1 MISLCVYQLE
11 SCLGLKGGHK
21 NRLRMMIRTVY
32 RSVPYTSG
40 LLADAAVTLPSPK
53 LPKMCLVGR

>member
-1 MISLCVYQLE
+1 
-11 SCLGLKGGHK
+11 
-21 NRLRMMIRTVY
+21 MMIRTVY